1 MLLKCLNKE
10 FKFLKVH
17 VMFPVNNKWSIS
29 FLFALFLPGSVGE
42 GPSLV
47 GNGRGVLDQPVGA
60 CSGPGSGQTL
70 LAWGH
75 LFYTGHLT
83 GGRGRENGGIL
94 RVATTEGRCGTQA
107 HLEASP
113 GLEVPEAL
121 RCAALH

>member
-47 GNGRGVLDQPVGA
+47 GDGGGSRSARG
-60 CSGPGSGQTL
+60 CTERPGL
-70 LAWGH
+70 WPDPPCLGH
-75 LFYTGHLT
+75 LFCTGHLT

-121 RCAALH
+121 RSAALS